1 MDSRILTLLEKNAKL
16 TPENIAAML
25 DISVEEVE
33 KEIKEFENNKTILGY
48 KAIVDW
54 DKVENDKVTA
64 LIEVKV
70 SPSKG
75 EGFDKVAERIIA
87 HPEVKSA
94 MLMSGGFDIALTVE
108 GKTMKD
114 IAYFVAEKL
123 SPIESVLSTATHFI
137 LKKYKYEDEIFTK
150 EEDERELLEI

>member
-150 EEDERELLEI
+150 EEDEPELLEI